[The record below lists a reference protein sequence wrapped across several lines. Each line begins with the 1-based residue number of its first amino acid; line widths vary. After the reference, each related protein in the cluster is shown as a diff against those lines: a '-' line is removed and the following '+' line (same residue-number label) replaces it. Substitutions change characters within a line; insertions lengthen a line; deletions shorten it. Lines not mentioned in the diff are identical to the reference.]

1 MIKIIPVAG
10 LANRMRAIDSALALS
25 LVTNQKLEIIWEM
38 DQLMSCRFEDLF
50 KPIKKVK
57 ISNSKGL
64 PLIYRKADKRN
75 LNVPHLLRTINGYQ
89 YFSNEQSAAL
99 ADSKATLED
108 MVRNKTS
115 VISSYSRFYPNAH
128 PFSAFEPI
136 DRLQDQI
143 LDQTKA
149 FDEHTVGVHI
159 RRSDNKKSIENSP
172 LSLFEQAIREELS
185 QNPNT
190 SFYLASDCQ
199 ETKQELLEKFGNLI
213 ATDMSPVSRN
223 SREDIQRALVE
234 LYVLSKT
241 SKVFGSYWSS
251 FSDTA
256 CHISGIQNITIRK
269 V

>member
-25 LVTNQKLEIIWEM
+25 LETNQKLEIIWEM

-57 ISNSKGL
+57 ITNTRRL

-75 LNVPHLLRTINGYQ
+75 LSLPHFLRTIKGYE
-89 YFSNEQSAAL
+89 YFSNERSAAL
-99 ADSKATLED
+99 VNKKTNLNDLITSK
-108 MVRNKTS
+108 KTI
-115 VISSYSRFYPNAH
+115 ISSYSRFYPNPH
-128 PFSAFEPI
+128 PYQAFEPI
-136 DRLQDQI
+136 DELQQQI
-143 LDQTKA
+143 LDHTKA
-149 FDEHTVGVHI
+149 FNEHTVGIHI
-159 RRSDNKKSIENSP
+159 RRSDNTKSIENSP
-172 LSLFEQAIREELS
+172 LSLFEQAIRKELS
-185 QNPNT
+185 KNPNA

-199 ETKQELLEKFGNLI
+199 ETKQELLEKFGDQI

-256 CHISGIQNITIRK
+256 CHISGIKNITVRK